1 MARIALTG
9 AAGSVGTVARA
20 ALGDHDVTP
29 ITHREHDNVD
39 GVVLE
44 VEDRPALEAAFE
56 GHDVVVHLAGNPSPA
71 ADWESVRSANVDG
84 TYNVY
89 EAALAADVDRVV
101 FASTNHVHQMYNV
114 ARPDG
119 PETLRADATTVRP
132 DAPHRPDSYYAVSK
146 VAGEA
151 LGNYYALRH
160 GLDVVNLRIG
170 WLLTESE
177 LRERQ
182 GDDPAAARYA
192 RAMWL
197 SPADCEDGVRRSVEA
212 PLRRSP
218 VSVNLLSANRERYL
232 AITETQRQLG
242 YAPVDDSA
250 TVVAPDDR

>member
-9 AAGSVGTVARA
+9 AAGSVGSVARA
-20 ALGDHDVTP
+20 ALRDHDVTP
-29 ITHREHDNVD
+29 VTHREHDHVD

-44 VEDRPALEAAFE
+44 VEDRAAVEAAVE
-56 GHDVVVHLAGNPSPA
+56 GHDVVVHLAGNPSPG
-71 ADWESVRSANVDG
+71 ADWDSVLSTNVDG
-84 TYNVY
+84 TYSVY

-119 PETLRADATTVRP
+119 PETLREDATTVRP
-132 DAPHRPDSYYAVSK
+132 DAPPRPDSYYAVSK

-160 GLDVVNLRIG
+160 DLEVVNLRIG
-170 WLLTESE
+170 WLLTEAE

-182 GDDPAAARYA
+182 DADPAAARYA

-197 SPADCEDGVRRSVEA
+197 SPADCEDGVRKSVET
-212 PLRRSP
+212 PLRDSP

-232 AITETQRQLG
+232 PTTETQRQLG

-250 TVVAPDDR
+250 AVVDPDGR